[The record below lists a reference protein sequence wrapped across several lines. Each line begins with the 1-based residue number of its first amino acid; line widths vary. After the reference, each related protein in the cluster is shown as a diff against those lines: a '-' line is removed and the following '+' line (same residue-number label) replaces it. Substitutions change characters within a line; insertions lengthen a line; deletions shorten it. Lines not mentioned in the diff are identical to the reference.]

1 MFVALQF
8 IWVGNKLFEILS
20 QYVGFSM
27 FQEFDKIDSS
37 SFIVYSC
44 FPSLLASLEKKEC
57 LKPVPVRFLS
67 QRVQS

>member
-1 MFVALQF
+1 
-8 IWVGNKLFEILS
+8 
-20 QYVGFSM
+20 M